1 MKSFIK
7 SMKEEKQI
15 LLILIFLY
23 ITLFICWNFFWQDN
37 GWVKDYGCV
46 ILAVSNSLITL
57 YFLFR
62 TYKKTSSGKLFWLF
76 LFFGIFSLA
85 IAKAV
90 GGYYRFIL
98 GVLPPAL
105 GWDDFFYMLYP
116 ILIISAFISIVWRQ
130 RGAYNCFKLI
140 FDIILF
146 MIVLFSVTW
155 QYVGNHFVFESVI
168 ELAVHRYYSI
178 YPVVDLGL
186 LCGIVKFYSRS
197 QWFNRSVLNLLIVCW
212 SLFFIADA
220 MYLYE
225 KIQGVHYPDVWFY
238 ILWGIGKLSL
248 ALAGVLHREDI
259 IKHNKQPTLAGKL
272 QSYDF
277 QAFVTYL
284 LVVIPLLLLFSEL
297 DEINSLAIGVLCCV
311 VLISVRQIFS
321 FLDHKE
327 LLKTLKEKNNKLE
340 DMVYT
345 DYLTSMPN
353 RFRLLQDL
361 CRVQKPCVVIVNIEN
376 FRAINEFY
384 GYQAGDQVLK
394 DFAQCVVRE
403 ALPYKYG
410 VYRLAGDE
418 YALLADGL
426 EEEDCQERILA
437 IYEAIEK
444 NGFEIHGQ
452 EHHLFATFGI
462 AMTADNPMEKAQM
475 ALRYAKQCNF
485 RVQMYRDELPVKNSH
500 YDNLYWVK
508 EVQEAIQED
517 RITLYYQ
524 PIMELSSGKVT
535 KYEALMR
542 MISRTGEIIA
552 PGCFLPIVKKT
563 KIYPRLTEVVLK
575 KSFAFFAN
583 KEVEFSINLSAA
595 DISDMQVTAL
605 IMQLLQDSG
614 LAERVTFEFVE
625 SEEFEDIR
633 ELASFIQSV
642 KTYRAKIA
650 IDDFGSGYSNF
661 AHILTMDT
669 DYIKLDGSLIKEIAT
684 NPSVLAIVESIVYLA
699 RKLNIKVIAEFV
711 SSEAIFSTAQKIGLD
726 EVQGY
731 FIGAPKPD
739 LLQSGG

>member
-7 SMKEEKQI
+7 SMKEKQT

-23 ITLFICWNFFWQDN
+23 ITLFIFWDFFWQDDDWTRAL
-37 GWVKDYGCV
+37 GSVA
-46 ILAVSNSLITL
+46 LAVSSSLITL

-62 TYKKTSSGKLFWLF
+62 TYKETSSGKLFWLF
-76 LFFGIFSLA
+76 LFFGILSLA
-85 IAKAV
+85 AAKTIS
-90 GGYYRFIL
+90 GYYRFIL
-98 GVLPPAL
+98 DVQSSFL
-105 GWDDFFYMLYP
+105 GWDDFFYVLYP
-116 ILIISAFISIVWRQ
+116 IFILSAFISIVWRQ

-146 MIVLFSVTW
+146 MIVLFSITW
-155 QYVGNHFVFESVI
+155 RYVGNHFVFDSAVEVVI
-168 ELAVHRYYSI
+168 YRYYSI
-178 YPVVDLGL
+178 YPVLDFGL
-186 LCGIVKFYSRS
+186 LCGIIKFYSRS
-197 QWFNRSVLNLLIVCW
+197 QWFGQSVLNLLILCW
-212 SLFFIADA
+212 SLFFIADTA
-220 MYLYE
+220 YLYQ
-225 KIQGVHYPDVWFY
+225 KLQGIVYPDVWFHA
-238 ILWGIGKLSL
+238 LWGIGKLVL
-248 ALAGVLHREDI
+248 ALSGILHREDI
-259 IKHNKQPTLAGKL
+259 VKHHKKPTLAGKL
-272 QSYDF
+272 QSYDL
-277 QAFVTYL
+277 QLFVTYS
-284 LVVIPLLLLFSEL
+284 LVVISLLLLFTEL

-311 VLISVRQIFS
+311 ILMSIRQIFS

-361 CRVQKPCVVIVNIEN
+361 RHLKKPCVVIINIEN

-403 ALPYKYG
+403 ALPYGYS
-410 VYRLAGDE
+410 VYRLSGDE

-426 EEEDCQERILA
+426 EEEDCQKRILA
-437 IYEAIEK
+437 IYEELEK
-444 NGFEIHGQ
+444 TGFEIHGQ

-462 AMTADNPMEKAQM
+462 AMTADKPMEKAQM
-475 ALRYAKQCNF
+475 ALRYARQCNF
-485 RVQMYRDELPVKNSH
+485 RVQMYRDELPIKNSH
-500 YDNLYWVK
+500 YDNLHWVK
-508 EVQEAIQED
+508 EVQEAVQED

-524 PIMELSSGKVT
+524 PIMDLNTGKVT

-542 MISRTGEIIA
+542 MVSRTGEIIA
-552 PGCFLPIVKKT
+552 PGCFLPIIKKT

-575 KSFAFFAN
+575 KSFAFFAD
-583 KEVEFSINLSAA
+583 KDVEFSINLSAA
-595 DISDMQVTAL
+595 DISDGQVTAL
-605 IMQLLQDSG
+605 IMQLLQGSG

-642 KTYRAKIA
+642 KAYRAKIA

-739 LLQSGG
+739 LL